1 MSPVLKQKAQGLRMF
16 LGAPAEAAPAV
27 APHAP
32 ETGLIALSLNANPLS
47 FGILYVLQ
55 TGRRVKEKE
64 GEREKREGE

>member
-16 LGAPAEAAPAV
+16 RLKQLPAV

-47 FGILYVLQ
+47 VGISYVPQ
-55 TGRRVKEKE
+55 TARREIE
-64 GEREKREGE
+64 NEEQGEREEERGE